1 MKDNEKKVKSNSY
14 TKLIR
19 EAEREIYR
27 KWNVVKNFISNSI
40 TVLDY
45 IKLLPKHCDITPDDV
60 MSLYKLE
67 KMFEGTVIL
76 NIAGMPILKIK
87 KERLRD

>member
-1 MKDNEKKVKSNSY
+1 MKDTEKKVSVNY

-27 KWNVVKNFISNSI
+27 KWNMNIVQKIISNSI

-45 IKLLPKHCDITPDDV
+45 VFHPD
-60 MSLYKLE
+60 
-67 KMFEGTVIL
+67 L
-76 NIAGMPILKIK
+76 N
-87 KERLRD
+87 

>member
-1 MKDNEKKVKSNSY
+1 MKDTEKKVSVNY

-27 KWNVVKNFISNSI
+27 KWNIVQKIISNSI

-45 IKLLPKHCDITPDDV
+45 IKLLSKHCNITPDDV

-67 KMFEGTVIL
+67 KMFEDTVIL
-76 NIAGMPILKIK
+76 NIAGMPIIKIK
-87 KERLRD
+87 KQNLRD